1 MVSVVVRM
9 NNMTEI
15 EPGNGQPNLCPTLQ
29 LYDPVPMI
37 TESIARYKRR
47 TAAGRYSMK

>member
-1 MVSVVVRM
+1 M

-29 LYDPVPMI
+29 LYDPVPL
-37 TESIARYKRR
+37 KNPQ
-47 TAAGRYSMK
+47 